1 MAGIGSFGI
10 IVYYSSRIRGQ
21 TVPLNV
27 YYTDVCE
34 HSPVFADLI
43 STLVKKSRFSSF
55 HHDINLLS
63 PSPNAPMS
71 ITRQP
76 TGRFGRNLNPS
87 LEYDPSSN
95 RRPIGV
101 AFPPPPRSFRPG
113 RHSNERFREEPLPP
127 KLLTPTPITRQ
138 PTGRFGRN
146 LNLSLGYDPSSNLR
160 PIGVVS
166 PPPPRSFSASIQTND
181 FVEEKIDTALSG
193 RP

>member
-1 MAGIGSFGI
+1 MQERTARIIALRITTQRVHLLFGSVFVFGCSSM
-10 IVYYSSRIRGQ
+10 YYSSRIRGQ

-87 LEYDPSSN
+87 LGYDPSST

-101 AFPPPPRSFRPG
+101 A
-113 RHSNERFREEPLPP
+113 
-127 KLLTPTPITRQ
+127 
-138 PTGRFGRN
+138 
-146 LNLSLGYDPSSNLR
+146 
-160 PIGVVS
+160 S
-166 PPPPRSFSASIQTND
+166 PPPPRSFSAAIQTND
-181 FVEEKIDTALSG
+181 FVRDPSPLSCS
-193 RP
+193 RQHP

>member
-1 MAGIGSFGI
+1 M
-10 IVYYSSRIRGQ
+10 YYSSRIRGQ

-87 LEYDPSSN
+87 LGYDPSST

-101 AFPPPPRSFRPG
+101 A
-113 RHSNERFREEPLPP
+113 
-127 KLLTPTPITRQ
+127 
-138 PTGRFGRN
+138 
-146 LNLSLGYDPSSNLR
+146 
-160 PIGVVS
+160 S
-166 PPPPRSFSASIQTND
+166 PPPPRSFSAAIQTND
-181 FVEEKIDTALSG
+181 FVEEKILLKWWRSTRQSNRGLWS
-193 RP
+193 RCNLT

>member
-1 MAGIGSFGI
+1 M
-10 IVYYSSRIRGQ
+10 YYSSRIRGQ

-34 HSPVFADLI
+34 HSPVFATTCEEEPLLLI
-43 STLVKKSRFSSF
+43 F

-87 LEYDPSSN
+87 LGYDPSST

-101 AFPPPPRSFRPG
+101 ASPPPPRSF
-113 RHSNERFREEPLPP
+113 SAAIQTNDFVIREGPLPP